1 MADYMLVGEVSDCI
15 ADHMWGKGKYTAYQ
29 ATCYGGRKEVRKW
42 MAWKTRGAA
51 WQTTCGK
58 KKDTAWQ
65 NTCGREIEEG
75 AYMLDTSNG
84 EGEALHLRH
93 KWWER
98 RGTASRVG
106 HSVLFRLVC
115 YVLFRYKKRMFRY
128 FPFFS

>member
-29 ATCYGGRKEVRKW
+29 ATCYGGRKEIRKW
-42 MAWKTRGAA
+42 LAWKTRGAA

-84 EGEALHLRH
+84 EGEGLHLRH

-106 HSVLFRLVC
+106 HSVLFRS
-115 YVLFRYKKRMFRY
+115 
-128 FPFFS
+128 FPFGTLRSFPF